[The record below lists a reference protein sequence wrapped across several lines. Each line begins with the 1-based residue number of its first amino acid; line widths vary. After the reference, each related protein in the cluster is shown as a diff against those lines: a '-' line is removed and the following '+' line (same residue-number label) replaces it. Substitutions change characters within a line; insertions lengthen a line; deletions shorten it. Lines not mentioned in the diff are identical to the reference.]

1 MILVKQAQRSV
12 KPFPTPPFPSKS
24 STLAGPR
31 QMAPDLFLNPIADE
45 RKTPTGVTH
54 RKVVHPTAKNRID
67 LFDQATDG
75 LRLIALENNSQLAQQ
90 GRPLLDLR
98 YPQRHPS
105 SLTTPDPPEL
115 KAQKSKALALLQIH
129 VSALVLIHLN
139 LEFCQFLPNTFLDC
153 LPKPQLPPM
162 RVHQNH
168 HIISESGV
176 LHIRPP
182 LVLRD
187 LLRPFQHLVDFIEV
201 DVAEQR
207 RDDSTYAK
215 GNLCFGHR
223 RQ

>member
-1 MILVKQAQRSV
+1 
-12 KPFPTPPFPSKS
+12 
-24 STLAGPR
+24 
-31 QMAPDLFLNPIADE
+31 MAPDLFLNPIADE

-129 VSALVLIHLN
+129 VSALFLIHLD
-139 LEFCQFLPNTFLDC
+139 LEFC
-153 LPKPQLPPM
+153 
-162 RVHQNH
+162 
-168 HIISESGV
+168 
-176 LHIRPP
+176 
-182 LVLRD
+182 
-187 LLRPFQHLVDFIEV
+187 
-201 DVAEQR
+201 
-207 RDDSTYAK
+207 
-215 GNLCFGHR
+215 LCFLKTTSRFELLDLRSGGVSLR
-223 RQ
+223 SPCSTLY

>member
-1 MILVKQAQRSV
+1 MILVKQTQRSV

-24 STLAGPR
+24 STLAGSR

-45 RKTPTGVTH
+45 RETPTGVTH

-129 VSALVLIHLN
+129 VSALFLIHLD
-139 LEFCQFLPNTFLDC
+139 LEFCQFLPNSFLDC
-153 LPKPQLPPM
+153 PPKPLLPIAP
-162 RVHQNH
+162 
-168 HIISESGV
+168 ILES
-176 LHIRPP
+176 
-182 LVLRD
+182 
-187 LLRPFQHLVDFIEV
+187 LLFVI
-201 DVAEQR
+201 
-207 RDDSTYAK
+207 DSIGLK
-215 GNLCFGHR
+215 GLQKHSSRYRAVPCFR
-223 RQ
+223 KLITVS